1 MSFVRWAPT
10 ILSFPIG
17 GWVAT
22 TVVGPVTGPPAAALA
37 GAIAGAAIGAA
48 QWWALGRR
56 VNWTWLLGS
65 ILGMAAGS
73 ALSAALTGAAT
84 TVVALITAGLV
95 AGATMGAA
103 QGLSL
108 RRGVRVTG
116 LWAATVGLSWGAGWA
131 ITANVI
137 IDAES
142 GYVIFGLSG
151 ALVVTIVTGLVIRRI
166 LGRTPRLTVPDVA
179 STAPQPSAEAPS
191 R

>member
-1 MSFVRWAPT
+1 MSFIRWAPT

-22 TVVGPVTGPPAAALA
+22 TLVGPANGPLAAALA

-56 VNWTWLLGS
+56 VDWTWLLGS
-65 ILGMAAGS
+65 ILGMAVGS
-73 ALSAALTGAAT
+73 AVSAALTGAAT
-84 TVVALITAGLV
+84 TVVALVTAGLLT
-95 AGATMGAA
+95 GATIGAA

-108 RRGVRVTG
+108 RRGIRVTG
-116 LWAATVGLSWGAGWA
+116 LWAATVSLSWAAGWA

-137 IDAES
+137 IDAEA

-166 LGRTPRLTVPDVA
+166 LGRTPGLRVSNVA
-179 STAPQPSAEAPS
+179 SAGTQPIAKPV

>member
-22 TVVGPVTGPPAAALA
+22 ALVGPVDSPLSGAAA
-37 GAIAGAAIGAA
+37 GAVAGAALGAV
-48 QWWALGRR
+48 QWWALRTS
-56 VNWTWLLGS
+56 VNWMWLLGS

-73 ALSAALTGAAT
+73 ALAAAITGAGT
-84 TVVALITAGLV
+84 TVTALVTAGLV
-95 AGATMGAA
+95 AGTTMGMA

-108 RRGVRVTG
+108 RRGMRVAG
-116 LWAATVGLSWGAGWA
+116 LWAATVGLSWAAGWA

-137 IDAES
+137 VDTEA

-151 ALVVTIVTGLVIRRI
+151 ALLVTIVTGVMIRWI
-166 LGRTPRLTVPDVA
+166 LGCTSVLGVSQIPAADHQPITEPVA
-179 STAPQPSAEAPS
+179 
-191 R
+191 